1 MSFIIAVHVKEGMV
15 LAGDSRTTY
24 TQTAKSG
31 DVTTIKIGTH
41 TTDTTNKVFLCP
53 NNIGISTC
61 GDASLDGVPITG
73 YIESFIR
80 EHINQDTDII
90 NVPQM
95 LINYF
100 HTTPKVP
107 DTNFL
112 VVGYRLENDIP
123 SQQIFWLNVKD
134 ESISPIDTTFP
145 GARWDGETQTLS
157 KIIQNTYM
165 RDEDGKEIS
174 LGETKVSWGL
184 FTLQD
189 AIDFAQYAVD
199 VTIKTMHYSSVVETV
214 GGPIDILVIKPERSF
229 WIQHKELHA

>member
-53 NNIGISTC
+53 NNIGIATC

-95 LINYF
+95 LSTI
-100 HTTPKVP
+100 
-107 DTNFL
+107 
-112 VVGYRLENDIP
+112 
-123 SQQIFWLNVKD
+123 
-134 ESISPIDTTFP
+134 SIQL
-145 GARWDGETQTLS
+145 RKCQTQTFLS
-157 KIIQNTYM
+157 
-165 RDEDGKEIS
+165 
-174 LGETKVSWGL
+174 
-184 FTLQD
+184 
-189 AIDFAQYAVD
+189 
-199 VTIKTMHYSSVVETV
+199 
-214 GGPIDILVIKPERSF
+214 
-229 WIQHKELHA
+229 

>member
-1 MSFIIAVHVKEGMV
+1 MLMEVNAARVIKAVTNTPLDIPEDAEVIDVCKAVEDMMNESKTEGAVAV
-15 LAGDSRTTY
+15 LAGLV
-24 TQTAKSG
+24 K
-31 DVTTIKIGTH
+31 
-41 TTDTTNKVFLCP
+41 
-53 NNIGISTC
+53 
-61 GDASLDGVPITG
+61 DGVPITG

-95 LINYF
+95 MIDYF

-174 LGETKVSWGL
+174 LGEMKVSWGL

>member
-31 DVTTIKIGTH
+31 DVTTIKIGTR
-41 TTDTTNKVFLCP
+41 TTDTTNKVLLCP
-53 NNIGISTC
+53 NNIGIATC

-95 LINYF
+95 LIDYF

-134 ESISPIDTTFP
+134 ESVSPIGTTFP
-145 GARWDGETQTLS
+145 GARWMERH
-157 KIIQNTYM
+157 K
-165 RDEDGKEIS
+165 
-174 LGETKVSWGL
+174 
-184 FTLQD
+184 
-189 AIDFAQYAVD
+189 
-199 VTIKTMHYSSVVETV
+199 HYR
-214 GGPIDILVIKPERSF
+214 K
-229 WIQHKELHA
+229 

>member
-53 NNIGISTC
+53 NNIGIATC

-157 KIIQNTYM
+157 KIIQKFKILICVM
-165 RDEDGKEIS
+165 RTERKSLWGKRRFRGDFS
-174 LGETKVSWGL
+174 HCRMPL
-184 FTLQD
+184 TLLSMQL
-189 AIDFAQYAVD
+189 
-199 VTIKTMHYSSVVETV
+199 M
-214 GGPIDILVIKPERSF
+214 
-229 WIQHKELHA
+229 